1 MLRHV
6 FPVLL
11 LGLLLG
17 AACSA
22 PTPPA
27 PPTIYSLSGR
37 VTAAGTTAGING
49 ATVFI
54 LNGPNRKAVATTDA
68 AGNYSFS
75 VFSPSAD
82 AVMVWAPF
90 FYEQTKL
97 VDLTTSNTISFELV
111 GGGPA
116 GFWDY

>member
-1 MLRHV
+1 MLKHAS
-6 FPVLL
+6 FVLL
-11 LGLLLG
+11 LMVT

-22 PTPPA
+22 PTAPA

-82 AVMVWAPF
+82 AVGAWAPF

-97 VDLTTSNTISFELV
+97 VDLATSKTISFDLV

-116 GFWDY
+116 SPWDY

>member
-1 MLRHV
+1 MRRDV

-11 LGLLLG
+11 LGLLIG

-22 PTPPA
+22 PTAPS

-37 VTAAGTTAGING
+37 VTAAGTTVGIND
-49 ATVFI
+49 ATISI
-54 LNGPNRKAVATTDA
+54 LNGPNRKTVATTDA

-75 VFSPSAD
+75 VFSPAAD
-82 AVMVWAPF
+82 AVAAWAPTF
-90 FYEQTKL
+90 HEQTKL
-97 VDLTTSNTISFELV
+97 VDLTASNTISFELV
-111 GGGPA
+111 GGAPA

>member
-1 MLRHV
+1 MLKHAS
-6 FPVLL
+6 FVLL
-11 LGLLLG
+11 FMVT

-22 PTPPA
+22 PTAPA

-37 VTAAGTTAGING
+37 VTAAGTTAGIAG

-54 LNGPNRKAVATTDA
+54 LEGSNRKTVATTDA

-75 VFSPSAD
+75 VSSPSAD
-82 AVMVWAPF
+82 AVMAWAPF
-90 FYEQTKL
+90 FHDQTKL